1 MTYVVDAS
9 VAVKWTAPEEW
20 RDQALMLLDD
30 TSLLEAPDLIIPE
43 VTNIAWKKCLRGEI
57 SRQQAENVAL
67 TIQRFIKVIHPSQ
80 RLCERALTMAFALDH
95 PAYDCFYLACAE
107 AIGGVLITADK
118 RLHKAI
124 EDTEFAPLVRYL
136 GDPGFL
142 A

>member
-1 MTYVVDAS
+1 MKLVVDAS

-20 RDQALMLLDD
+20 CDQALTLLDD

-43 VTNIAWKKCLRGEI
+43 VTNIARKKFLRGEM
-57 SRQQAENVAL
+57 SRQQAENVAP
-67 TIQRFIKVIHPSQ
+67 TIQRFIKVIHPS
-80 RLCERALTMAFALDH
+80 RGLCERALTMAFALDH

-118 RLHKAI
+118 KLHKAI
-124 EDTEFAPLVRYL
+124 EDTEFERLVRYL
-136 GDPGFL
+136 GDPGFS